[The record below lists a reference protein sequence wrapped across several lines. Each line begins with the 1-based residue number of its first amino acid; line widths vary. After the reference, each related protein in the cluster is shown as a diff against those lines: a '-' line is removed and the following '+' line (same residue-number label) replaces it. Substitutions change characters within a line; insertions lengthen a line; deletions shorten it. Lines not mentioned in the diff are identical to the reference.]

1 MHTSKLRVPI
11 YYQFGN
17 HKVPTTCHQNQQQTW
32 KRNSCV
38 SEWCR
43 ANVKSHAGK
52 KCRKRI
58 QQQIS
63 LKILKLAFKTVG
75 NSSQGYNHQPL
86 SKGLRG
92 SRRLQLMYQPS
103 SSVPSS
109 LPNSIDSF
117 SCAFVHLQFTQRFLR
132 PLLGGSFNSET
143 SDELDR
149 WVVIKCQDVG

>member
-1 MHTSKLRVPI
+1 MHLAMHTSKLRVPI

-52 KCRKRI
+52 KTCRKPI

-63 LKILKLAFKTVG
+63 LKILKLALKTVG
-75 NSSQGYNHQPL
+75 NSSQGYNIIIINLSSRVLGGHTGYNPCTSHPL
-86 SKGLRG
+86 LFQAVSLI
-92 SRRLQLMYQPS
+92 PS
-103 SSVPSS
+103 THFP
-109 LPNSIDSF
+109 
-117 SCAFVHLQFTQRFLR
+117 VHLFTFGRIFHKR
-132 PLLGGSFNSET
+132 NFGWI
-143 SDELDR
+143 R
-149 WVVIKCQDVG
+149 